1 MSIMRRTFL
10 LRLIPALLGLGLA
23 ALALLYPLEETDT
36 VTVHGG
42 SKGVA
47 ALEEG
52 MVLDMPFDAANPLKE
67 VSVVLSGVKEA
78 QSLTM
83 TLTLLRDGQT
93 VESQDTSL
101 AGVKARERM
110 TLALQDALPAGAYA
124 LRVTVRGEGRVTL
137 TGVEKPGALMN
148 GEEQPYAVSLRL
160 ISTKRRYGASA
171 IYMGL
176 LLVLLSLVPAGKK
189 GAAGHA

>member
-1 MSIMRRTFL
+1 
-10 LRLIPALLGLGLA
+10 
-23 ALALLYPLEETDT
+23 
-36 VTVHGG
+36 
-42 SKGVA
+42 
-47 ALEEG
+47 
-52 MVLDMPFDAANPLKE
+52 MVLDMPFDAADPLKE

-78 QSLTM
+78 QGLTM
-83 TLTLLRDGQT
+83 TLMLLRDGQT

>member
-1 MSIMRRTFL
+1 MRRTFL
-10 LRLIPALLGLGLA
+10 LRLIPALLGLVLA
-23 ALALLYPLEETDT
+23 ALALLCPLEETDT

-42 SKGVA
+42 SRGMA
-47 ALEEG
+47 ALEAG
-52 MVLDMPFDAANPLKE
+52 MVLEMPFDAADPLKE

-78 QSLTM
+78 QGLTM

-101 AGVKARERM
+101 AGVKARERI
-110 TLALQDALPAGAYA
+110 TLALQDAPLPGAYA

-160 ISTKRRYGASA
+160 ISMKRRYGASA
-171 IYMGL
+171 IDMGL
-176 LLVLLSLVPAGKK
+176 MLVLLSLVPAGKK